1 MSICRVV
8 AATVCLAAVLT
19 AATPMAAEKDGS
31 DKPAVPFAPV
41 KQFEHIGIW
50 TAEKQPNE
58 RFVAATKVWV
68 TDFQKHPYGV
78 EWLRSDGPFKGPNP
92 HVAFRVEN
100 IEKAAE
106 AAKGL
111 KCVSKPFDA
120 GIARVAFYHTD
131 DGAVVEF
138 MEYPRESAPT
148 PPRQLQFDH
157 IGLITTE
164 KKAGETYVAATKVW
178 VTDIAAHPYRVEWL
192 RFEPDTPVQSPVRD
206 QPHVAFRV
214 DSIAEAAKRL
224 KVLIEPF
231 DAGIAKVG
239 FYQTDDGAV
248 VEFMEY
254 YKKQKE

>member
-8 AATVCLAAVLT
+8 VAGVCLTVVLT
-19 AATPMAAEKDGS
+19 ALTSPAAEKDEAE
-31 DKPAVPFAPV
+31 KPAASFDPV

-50 TAEKQPNE
+50 TADKQPNE

-78 EWLRSDGPFKGPNP
+78 EWLRSDRPFKGPNP
-92 HVAFRVEN
+92 HIAFRVEN
-100 IEKAAE
+100 IEQAAE

-111 KCVSKPFDA
+111 KCVSQPFDA
-120 GIARVAFYHTD
+120 GIARVAFYQTE

-138 MEYPRESAPT
+138 MEYPRESAT
-148 PPRQLQFDH
+148 ATPRQLQFDH

-164 KKAGETYVAATKVW
+164 KKAGETFVAATKVW
-178 VTDIAAHPYRVEWL
+178 VTGIAAHPYRVEWL
-192 RFEPDTPVQSPVRD
+192 RFEPDTPVKSPVRD

-214 DSIAEAAKRL
+214 ASIADAAKGL

-239 FYQTDDGAV
+239 FYQTEDGAV

-254 YKKQKE
+254 YNK